1 MPEVTSDAIVV
12 LAIVDSILVAMF
24 FLFRVLPWSRP
35 GPWRLIW
42 IIASLTAA
50 LFTLGEM
57 MAILQGGTAVSFE
70 LQGPL
75 FAAILAA
82 TTCFILAYMH
92 SSRVAEHALNQALT
106 DDLTGLPNQR
116 AFTARLEIVLQR
128 QQPCSVAHIELD
140 GVNTVNDLYGTHRGD
155 AFLKAFG
162 WVLRDSI
169 GAADIASRIGR
180 YEFALL
186 LAVSDTAAVRK
197 VAEHVLTSLRAL
209 VAREIGGVDIG
220 ASIGIVSPAQ
230 GSSASR
236 LLRLA
241 DRAMNDAKRAGGDR
255 IALAGES

>member
-1 MPEVTSDAIVV
+1 MNPVSSDAIVV
-12 LAIVDSILVAMF
+12 LAIVDSVLVAMF
-24 FLFRVLPWSRP
+24 FLFRVLPWSKP

-57 MAILQGGTAVSFE
+57 MAILQGGNAVSFE

-75 FAAILAA
+75 FGAILAA

-92 SSRVAEHALNQALT
+92 SSRVAEHALTQALT
-106 DDLTGLPNQR
+106 DDVTKLPNQR

-128 QQPCSVAHIELD
+128 QQPCAVAYIEID

-155 AFLKAFG
+155 QFLQTIAS
-162 WVLRDSI
+162 VLRENI
-169 GAADIASRIGR
+169 GPSDVASRIGR
-180 YEFALL
+180 HEFALL
-186 LAVSDTAAVRK
+186 LIGGDTARARQ
-197 VAEHVLTSLRAL
+197 VAEHVLDSLRAIVTRDL
-209 VAREIGGVDIG
+209 GGVEVG
-220 ASIGIVSPAQ
+220 ASIGIVAPAT

-241 DRAMNDAKRAGGDR
+241 DRAMNDAKREGGNR
-255 IALAGES
+255 IALVGES